1 MRIKTLARA
10 VTACLLAAFSTCRQ
24 SDTGRSAP
32 ARAVK
37 PSQDLPYVQSLAA
50 SFTERD
56 DAVRVNLELS
66 LFNPTFARGE
76 KTIDLQIP
84 GTAVVDQLGLW
95 VQGRYMEGEIAPRG
109 QAQRVF
115 EESAGRALRPGGRD
129 PALLTWSRDDRCRVR
144 VVPIMPRSVTRL
156 LLSYIVPLPP
166 EGEVRIPS
174 PLPADQLADLRS
186 SVAEEADLIVLTAQ
200 TLDEVEQR
208 RWQVRLRDELGVD
221 IRLSF
226 RTDPSLIAGVEMRFP
241 HAVIAHSWRE
251 TLEAARQDMIDHARS
266 F

>member
-1 MRIKTLARA
+1 MPVSGWTIALQAINFLILVWILNRFLYKPVARMIANRQRQIEYAFAQAAAKEREAEQDQRRYEMLIEGIDGERQRVLADAKASAEEDCRRLVDLARVQA
-10 VTACLLAAFSTCRQ
+10 DEIKAAMHHE
-24 SDTGRSAP
+24 SD
-32 ARAVK
+32 
-37 PSQDLPYVQSLAA
+37 
-50 SFTERD
+50 TERD
-56 DAVRVNLELS
+56 AIASAASDWA
-66 LFNPTFARGE
+66 
-76 KTIDLQIP
+76 I
-84 GTAVVDQLGLW
+84 GTAVTLSTHLLNDLSPS
-95 VQGRYMEGEIAPRG
+95 APLD
-109 QAQRVF
+109 VF
-115 EESAGRALRPGGRD
+115 LERILRELRA
-129 PALLTWSRDDRCRVR
+129 
-144 VVPIMPRSVTRL
+144 
-156 LLSYIVPLPP
+156 
-166 EGEVRIPS
+166 
-174 PLPADQLADLRS
+174 LPADQLADLRS